1 MYFPSPTLSGKRLR
15 SKASLMLVAAMLVT
29 LLLAP
34 FALAGKEGVYLSS
47 QTYFTLEQVSFSS
60 GTDNALLKF
69 VLRMHN
75 GSNQDVDFNYYGAR
89 VTDSQGRSYSA
100 TQVNRQNARVLPG
113 KEQDFQFS
121 ARTASSVQAGDLNVT
136 LFAWDYSQSNYM
148 RDLGS
153 LSVAAAI
160 QEGGNAASETTVSLS
175 QVDSALSTDASV
187 SFRLDQ
193 SYRVY
198 QGNSWN
204 MYTDLT
210 ISNPG
215 SSAVTIPASL
225 KYRLT
230 NPNGQLFA
238 ATVVQGG
245 DQPLLPGASR
255 KVIIQTILS
264 DEVQGEGAWTLELYK
279 TDTGI
284 ESLLGTLGLGNEG
297 MSAPIGAE
305 ETLTGADGKK
315 QLSAVVESATVSKQS
330 DRVLVQASVR
340 VSNAGTRM
348 VAMPSYE
355 AQVQLKVVDLA
366 ADAVASG
373 SVSAYLSPQSSTVL
387 NFHAVLP
394 EGISPEDLQLVL
406 VEKKVKDAANAEI
419 LLPVMVTDLDQA
431 TKQDGIEAA
440 PYQVGDNLKLQ
451 SSTFVNEQLDTSLV
465 DFHLY
470 ENETNGY
477 KSAVAK
483 FKLSNHGTSTI
494 TLPEW
499 STELIGEDGLV
510 YSGRLVK
517 AASQEVAPNTSY
529 MLTYTYLVPS
539 ADEEQPFTLHIY
551 DGKTATPAKI
561 SLGAYQLHFLKDD
574 ASGSYKVYPYEV
586 DIKDFNVFYA
596 MLNKTFVFEFKVD
609 MEVHKLEQLLID
621 SATSKLQFDLVD
633 TQDNVIAT
641 QSLAFEGIKNG
652 SQMIKFTNDE
662 VNQFSDMYR
671 VKVYERIE
679 TGSSTM
685 KRLLVDLQ
693 ATNS

>member
-1 MYFPSPTLSGKRLR
+1 MPYGRRLC

-34 FALAGKEGVYLSS
+34 LALAGKEGVYISG

-60 GTDNALLKF
+60 GTDSSLLKF
-69 VLRMHN
+69 VLRLHN
-75 GSNQDVDFNYYGAR
+75 GSDQDVDFNYFGAR

-100 TQVNRQNARVLPG
+100 AQVNKQNARVLPG
-113 KEQDFQFS
+113 QEQDFQFT

-160 QEGGNAASETTVSLS
+160 QEGGNAVSETTVSLS

-187 SFRLDQ
+187 SFHLDQ

-198 QGNSWN
+198 QANNWN
-204 MYTDLT
+204 LYTDLT
-210 ISNPG
+210 INNPG
-215 SSAVTIPASL
+215 SSAVTIPAGL

-230 NPNGQLFA
+230 NPKGQLFG

-255 KVIIQTILS
+255 KLIIQTILT

-279 TDTGI
+279 GAAGN
-284 ESLLGTLGLGNEG
+284 ESLLGTIGLGNEK
-297 MSAPIGAE
+297 MSSPIGAVV
-305 ETLTGADGKK
+305 TLTGPDATK
-315 QLSAVVESATVSKQS
+315 QFSAVVESATVSKQS
-330 DRVLVQASVR
+330 DQVLVQASVR
-340 VSNAGTRM
+340 VSNSGIQM
-348 VAMPSYE
+348 VAMPSYA
-355 AQVQLKVVDLA
+355 AQVQLKAVNLAVDA
-366 ADAVASG
+366 AASG
-373 SVSAYLSPQSSTVL
+373 SIPAYLAPQSSTVL
-387 NFHAVLP
+387 NFNAVLP
-394 EGISPEDLQLVL
+394 QGITPEELQLVL
-406 VEKKVKDAANAEI
+406 VEKKAKDAANAEK
-419 LLPVMVTDLDQA
+419 LLPIMVTDLDQA
-431 TKQDGIEAA
+431 AKQDGIVAA
-440 PYQVGDNLKLQ
+440 QYQVGDNLKLQ
-451 SSTFVNEQLDTSLV
+451 SSTLVNEQLDTALV

-483 FKLSNHGTSTI
+483 FKLTNHGTSTI
-494 TLPEW
+494 KLPEW
-499 STELIGEDGLV
+499 STELIGQDGLV
-510 YSGRLVK
+510 YSGSLVK

-529 MLTYTYLVPS
+529 MLTYTYLVPT
-539 ADEEQPFTLHIY
+539 AQEEQPFTLHIY

-561 SLGAYQLHFLKDD
+561 TLGAFELHFLKDD
-574 ASGSYKVYPYEV
+574 TSGTYKVYPYEV
-586 DIKDFNVFYA
+586 NIKNFNVFYS

-633 TQDNVIAT
+633 TQNNVIAT
-641 QSLAFEGIKNG
+641 QSLTFDGIKNG
-652 SQMIKFTNDE
+652 SQTIKFTNDQ

-671 VKVYERIE
+671 IKVYERIE
-679 TGSSTM
+679 TGSGSV
-685 KRLLVDLQ
+685 KRLLADLQ
-693 ATNS
+693 ATN